1 MPESEPK
8 PKLIELV
15 APGAG
20 QGWKAVL
27 KSGKAAVVHEIPVPP
42 AEATAAG
49 PRMQRLF
56 DHRHPA
62 LSPILA
68 WGIDNNGLW
77 VAVEPNEG
85 TPLGSILTRGPLTP
99 PAAAALGA
107 AVLSGVAA
115 LHEAGIAMGGFGAT
129 AIRVTTN
136 GDVRLA
142 GHPAA
147 AVRGAPSQSDLRADV
162 RSSGMAVCAA
172 FGVDPAGAPA
182 PANIPPGLVVTMRSM
197 ASGAMGPSADR
208 AQGALREMAAALLAP
223 DRQMQAQSELATRA
237 GGRELPPIT
246 PFLPDG
252 TVSPRPSQPVPA
264 VTTPEAPAPAPGPAP
279 FIAPPRRDETPIR
292 QSVSY
297 EAPDRPVQTYPSMP
311 AITFAP
317 AAGAPAAPAAPAPPV
332 EPAPAEP
339 QTSTPAIPTWSDA
352 PSEPPAGAVTSPE
365 APAQAEEVPPAEPGE
380 PTPPAVETPP
390 PIPSWSTSPPK
401 AAPAEPSP
409 VPSWSTSPPPA
420 APAEPPP
427 IPSWSTSP
435 PPPAL
440 AEPPPQTAPAEPPPI
455 PSWSTSPPEA
465 APVEPGPA
473 AAETPPPIPTWST
486 SPPEAAPVEPGPAA
500 AESPPPIRTWS
511 AALSSPNPVE
521 APSPAPERAGTQ
533 TTWTPME
540 QPVWKPGT
548 TAPAEPLGT
557 GEALPTYKA
566 PVAEREPVEAPSRPV
581 PIAPAPARK
590 APVSRPKAG
599 DGAPS
604 ERPPWLV
611 PAAIVVAIVLVL
623 GIFGVIVLANRG
635 GGPVSGNPSPSTK
648 PTASPRTSPGTS
660 PTGGGPQAVPVYAP
674 SSAAP
679 VSKVQI
685 CTPESPC
692 NIPGS
697 TPETATVCD
706 LSSCKLEVAI
716 YFTSSQKSVPV
727 SYTLKFFNRCTG
739 TTTDL
744 PGAKTT
750 TPASGYI
757 VAVPTDHLT
766 VRIPSGVKSGALVA
780 VSQQP
785 AVAASAPLLL
795 GAETC

>member
-42 AEATAAG
+42 AEATAAV

-62 LSPILA
+62 LSPVLA

-136 GDVRLA
+136 GDVRLG

-162 RSSGMAVCAA
+162 RSCGMAVCAA

-252 TVSPRPSQPVPA
+252 TVSPPRPSQPVPA
-264 VTTPEAPAPAPGPAP
+264 VTAPQAPAPAPSPAP

-311 AITFAP
+311 AITFGP

-339 QTSTPAIPTWSDA
+339 QTSMPSIPTWSDA
-352 PSEPPAGAVTSPE
+352 PSEPPAAGVTSPE
-365 APAQAEEVPPAEPGE
+365 APAQVEDAPPAEPVS

-401 AAPAEPSP
+401 AAPDEPPPQPAPTEPS
-409 VPSWSTSPPPA
+409 
-420 APAEPPP
+420 P

-435 PPPAL
+435 PQPAP
-440 AEPPPQTAPAEPPPI
+440 AEPPPQPAPAEPSPIPSWSTSAPPPAPAEPPPI

-473 AAETPPPIPTWST
+473 ATESPPPIPTWS
-486 SPPEAAPVEPGPAA
+486 SAP
-500 AESPPPIRTWS
+500 
-511 AALSSPNPVE
+511 SSPNPVE
-521 APSPAPERAGTQ
+521 TPAPTPERPPTQ
-533 TTWTPME
+533 PTWTPME
-540 QPVWKPGT
+540 QPAWRPGT

-557 GEALPTYKA
+557 GEALPTFEA
-566 PVAEREPVEAPSRPV
+566 PVAEPEPVEAPSRPV
-581 PIAPAPARK
+581 PIAPVPARK
-590 APVSRPKAG
+590 PSVSQRKAG

-611 PAAIVVAIVLVL
+611 PAAIAVAIVILL

-635 GGPVSGNPSPSTK
+635 GGPVSLNPSPSTK

-692 NIPGS
+692 NIPGG
-697 TPETATVCD
+697 TPEKATVCD

-716 YFTSSQKSVPV
+716 YFTTSQKSVAV